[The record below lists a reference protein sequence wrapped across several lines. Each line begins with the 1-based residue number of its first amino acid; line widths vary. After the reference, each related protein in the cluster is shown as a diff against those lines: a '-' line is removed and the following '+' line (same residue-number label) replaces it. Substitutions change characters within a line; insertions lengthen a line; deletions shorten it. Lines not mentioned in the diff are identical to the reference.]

1 MASTSTPSL
10 THIYGDKM
18 TTLLLSDDIAALKA
32 EIIKHTAVAQILVKR
47 GNIYHIVGAYCL
59 HDFGETLIYLN
70 AAPPVSIRIDE
81 VDEYYILST

>member
-59 HDFGETLIYLN
+59 HDFGGD
-70 AAPPVSIRIDE
+70 A
-81 VDEYYILST
+81 YILKRRASCQYTYR